1 MQVKPSPEDRL
12 RKYLKEKY
20 VGRCMSRIINTELAS
35 VYIYKKKKFLSIEE
49 AEEYKEL
56 VDFIKNEKEIH
67 KEWLKKSKQKHL
79 QVIQDLWDE
88 K

>member
-1 MQVKPSPEDRL
+1 MQKPSPEERL

-20 VGRCMSRIINTELAS
+20 VGRCMSRVIDTELAS
-35 VYIYKKKKFLSIEE
+35 VYIYKKKKFLTREE

-56 VDFIKNEKEIH
+56 VDFIKNEKEIEE
-67 KEWLKKSKQKHL
+67 EWLKKSKQRRS
-79 QVIQDLWDE
+79 QIIQNLWDE